1 MKKHDLKITVKSA
14 AITLSVFIFFGALFC
29 AMNNTQNTLNGN
41 AVSVV
46 RTTDGWIFNT
56 YQNSY
61 RVQMD
66 SSCFKKALRQFLA
79 LLLCPLHPYNQSF
92 LLTPV
97 TSDLSP

>member
-1 MKKHDLKITVKSA
+1 MKKHDLKISIKSA
-14 AITLSVFIFFGALFC
+14 AIALSVFIFFGALFC

-66 SSCFKKALRQFLA
+66 PSCFKKALHQFLA
-79 LLLCPLHPYNQSF
+79 LLLCPLRPYNQSF

-97 TSDLSP
+97 TSDLNP

>member
-1 MKKHDLKITVKSA
+1 MKKYSLKVLIKSA

-66 SSCFKKALRQFLA
+66 SSCFGKALRQFLA
-79 LLLCPLHPYNQSF
+79 LLLCPLRPYNQGF

-97 TSDLSP
+97 TSDPSP